1 MQNDI
6 PAFATIAAVRSAFRY
21 KGLSP
26 EAQTTIATFAG
37 YNFNTRLI
45 YEFQLS
51 AFRPAG

>member
-6 PAFATIAAVRSAFRY
+6 PAFATIPSVRSAFRD
-21 KGLSP
+21 KCLSP
-26 EAQTTIATFAG
+26 EAQATISTFAG
-37 YNFNTRLI
+37 NNFNTRLI